1 MFGLFDVDKNG
12 LVSKTEFVKL
22 LNSKL
27 PESKP
32 QSVASERARRNL
44 DVLSGHMKWTQT
56 SPESLLQ
63 LADKDRNYTIDL
75 KEFHELLIG
84 KLGFQVSVEEV
95 KEMFYVIDSSNNCLL
110 YTSPS
115 PRDLSTSRMPSSA

>member
-63 LADKDRNYTIDL
+63 LADKDRNYTIHL

-84 KLGFQVSVEEV
+84 KLGFQVSLEEV
-95 KEMFYVIDSSNNCLL
+95 KEMFYVIDSSNNG
-110 YTSPS
+110 SINAS
-115 PRDLSTSRMPSSA
+115 